1 MMTLVPTL
9 LLLTAATGARGQVS
23 AATNLVAATP
33 PVRVTRAHK
42 PQLPGTEA

>member
-33 PVRVTRAHK
+33 PVRLTSGSTQA
-42 PQLPGTEA
+42 TTAY